1 MTRILSIVGARPQ
14 FVKLA
19 AVERA
24 FQQGRERGVEV
35 ATTILHTGQHYDDN
49 MSHVFFHELGIPAPG
64 INLEVGSG
72 PQGEQTARM
81 LTAIEQHLQA
91 QRPDVVVVYGDTNST
106 LAGALAAAKLHIP
119 LAHVEAGLRSFNRRM
134 PEEVNRVLTDHTA
147 DLLLAPTQAAIAN
160 LEKEGL
166 ASRTTY
172 SGDVMYD
179 AVLFYAD
186 QAKQRTSTL
195 QSLGVAGDELALAT
209 IHRAENT
216 EPARLRTLLSR
227 LNEVAKDRCTVLFPV
242 HPRTRAVISS
252 SIQEWQPHP
261 RLRLIE
267 PLGYMDMLSVLQA
280 AAFVLTDSGGLQKEA
295 AFLGRQCFTLR
306 DETEWVET
314 VELGVNALVGSDAGR
329 LRAALAAFDQQR
341 SKAKDAQRRVAALY
355 GEGRA
360 GTMVADAVIK
370 LALESA

>member
-1 MTRILSIVGARPQ
+1 MPRILHIVGARPQ

-24 FQQGRERGVEV
+24 FQHSQQRV
-35 ATTILHTGQHYDDN
+35 ADVSTSILHTGQHYDDN
-49 MSHVFFHELGIPAPG
+49 MSRVFFQELGIPAPSV
-64 INLEVGSG
+64 NLDVGSG
-72 PQGEQTARM
+72 LQGEQTARM

-91 QRPDVVVVYGDTNST
+91 ARPDVVVVYGDTNST

-134 PEEVNRVLTDHTA
+134 PEELNRILTDHAA
-147 DLLLAPTQAAIAN
+147 DLLLAPTKTAIAN
-160 LEKEGL
+160 LTKEGL

-179 AVLFYAD
+179 AVLHYAD
-186 QAKQRTSTL
+186 QARQRLSIL
-195 QSLGVAGDELALAT
+195 RSLEMLGESYALAT

-216 EPARLRTLLSR
+216 EPARLRILLTR
-227 LNEVAKDRCTVLFPV
+227 LNEVARDRCTVLFPV
-242 HPRTRAVISS
+242 HPRTRLVITNALDG
-252 SIQEWQPHP
+252 WQAHP

-267 PLGYMDMLSVLQA
+267 PLGYMDLLSVLQA
-280 AAFVLTDSGGLQKEA
+280 SSFVLTDSGGLQKEA

-314 VELGVNALVGSDAGR
+314 VELGVNVIVGSDASR
-329 LRAALAAFDQQR
+329 LSGALVNFDAHRASSQ
-341 SKAKDAQRRVAALY
+341 DAQQRVAAMY

-360 GTMVADAVIK
+360 GVTVADAVIK
-370 LALESA
+370 LARESA